1 MPLIHHI
8 LTGFRHM
15 VRQWLNW
22 SRVAAITPKT
32 AFISP
37 RARFVGKNI
46 YIGAGTRVEDNVFM
60 RCGVHSRDSTERIQ
74 IGERCRIWHGV
85 ELHSWGGNIRIGNR
99 SSLNPYCILYGHGG
113 LEIGSHVR
121 IATHVVIVAA
131 NHKFDRNGMSITEQ
145 GVTAKGIVIEN
156 DVWIGAGAIILD
168 GVRIGGG
175 AVIAAGAVISRD
187 VLPNAVVAGVPGRAL
202 RFRGGK
208 QLCEQD
214 QA

>member
-1 MPLIHHI
+1 MSLNYHI
-8 LTGFRHM
+8 FSGFRHM
-15 VRQWLNW
+15 VRHWLSW
-22 SRVAAITPKT
+22 LRVAAITPKT

-46 YIGAGTRVEDNVFM
+46 CIGAGTRVEDNVFM
-60 RCGVHSRDSTERIQ
+60 RCGVHSRDSSEHIQ

-131 NHKFDRNGMSITEQ
+131 NHKFDRIGMTITDQ
-145 GVTAKGIVIEN
+145 GVSAKGIVIED

-168 GVRIGGG
+168 GVRIAGG

-187 VLPNAVVAGVPGRAL
+187 VPPNAVVAGVPARVI
-202 RFRGGK
+202 RFRGGEH
-208 QLCEQD
+208 LWRQD
-214 QA
+214 PA